1 MSAHRDCCSRSRDF
15 GQMLCIEHIAS
26 FWCFRYDK
34 QGNSPVGGKIDL
46 VIQLRGAAEID
57 FQKERRNDETKTAI
71 SCSCL
76 CHDGRSAH
84 RRRGRGG
91 AGLRRQRGA
100 LGRRL
105 HRALERAWYR
115 SGQQRRVCPPNG
127 QFTCA
132 QLASILAKLLKLP
145 AAENAGFADNS
156 ARGWFFDAINRCAA
170 AGILKGNGDGT
181 VSPNAPIARER
192 AMVILGR
199 AMGIEPIENPDLTK
213 YADAAQVV
221 SNNLLSQL
229 VSVE

>member
-1 MSAHRDCCSRSRDF
+1 MSAHRDCCSRPRDF
-15 GQMLCIEHIAS
+15 GQMLCSEHIAFFGVFGMIS
-26 FWCFRYDK
+26 K
-34 QGNSPVGGKIDL
+34 EIPLSGGKIDL

-91 AGLRRQRGA
+91 AGLRRHRGHWA
-100 LGRRL
+100 EGSIGRWSE
-105 HRALERAWYR
+105 HGIVQG
-115 SGQQRRVCPPNG
+115 SNG
-127 QFTCA
+127 A
-132 QLASILAKLLKLP
+132 
-145 AAENAGFADNS
+145 FA
-156 ARGWFFDAINRCAA
+156 
-170 AGILKGNGDGT
+170 
-181 VSPNAPIARER
+181 PNAPIARER

-199 AMGIEPIENPDLTK
+199 AMGIEPIENPDSTK